1 MEERKEKSFYRF
13 LICPLYVISVL
24 FVVKN
29 PPPFYSVPL
38 SVRKSDLRI

>member
-13 LICPLYVISVL
+13 LICPLSVL